1 MSDDS
6 KEKRSNLWICVV
18 YPGDSLPKNY
28 EDIIKSW
35 HLPVLCSPIHD
46 ADKNADSTEKKKHI
60 HIMIDFGSGQNKSF
74 DQVKSFTD
82 QLKGT
87 VPWICHSRSAMIR
100 YFIHLDNPEKHQY
113 SIDDFKKYGG
123 FDFKGAF
130 DSFTSE
136 DQLYRFLED
145 IIYDNAI
152 FNYAVLLRYL
162 NELHMNYEAMFLR
175 KHSLHFKALIDGQY
189 HLIQSGKQIIT
200 SNECDITKYVKF
212 KESNQ

>member
-1 MSDDS
+1 MSTEN
-6 KEKRSNLWICVV
+6 KEKRSNLWICIV
-18 YPGDSLPKNY
+18 YPGDSLPENY
-28 EDIIKSW
+28 EDIINSW
-35 HLPVLCSPIHD
+35 HLPVLISPIHD
-46 ADKNADSTEKKKHI
+46 ADKNADDSEKKKHI
-60 HIMIDFGSGQNKSF
+60 HLMIDFGSGQNKSLN
-74 DQVKSFTD
+74 QVQSFTD

-87 VPWICHSRSAMIR
+87 VPMICHSRSAMIR
-100 YFIHLDNPEKHQY
+100 YFIHLDNPEKSQY
-113 SIDDFKKYGG
+113 SIDDFKKFGG

-136 DQLYRFLED
+136 DQLYRFLEN

-200 SNECDITKYVKF
+200 SNESDIAHYVKF
-212 KESNQ
+212 KDIGN